1 MLTPSLQ
8 SRFITKILTSASG
21 EQFQVV
27 FLVTLINGEVKA
39 QVISAEPLIKK
50 NIFNDSSVAYLPE
63 AHKKAPILFT
73 YISSLK
79 SIFFPFNSLFFF
91 NSQPTRA
98 PAFC

>member
-8 SRFITKILTSASG
+8 SRFVTKILTSASG
-21 EQFQVV
+21 EQFRVL

-50 NIFNDSSVAYLPE
+50 NIFNNSSIAYLPE
-63 AHKKAPILFT
+63 VYKKTLFSFT
-73 YISSLK
+73 YISPLK
-79 SIFFPFNSLFFF
+79 SIFSPFNSLFFF

>member
-8 SRFITKILTSASG
+8 SRFVTKILTSASG
-21 EQFQVV
+21 EQFRVV
-27 FLVTLINGEVKA
+27 FLVVLINGEVKA

-63 AHKKAPILFT
+63 THKRTLVFFI
-73 YISSLK
+73 YISPLK
-79 SIFFPFNSLFFF
+79 SIFSPFNSLFFF